1 LVDKVY
7 KSKNLQ
13 LAWERVKANRGAG
26 GMDGETLQ
34 SFEARLDE
42 QLKRL
47 HEALR
52 TETYQ
57 PQPVRQVLIPKP
69 GRPGERRPLG
79 IPTIVDRVCQQALVN
94 RLEPIFEPEFDEANF
109 GYRKGRSAHD
119 ALRKVW
125 REITGGCEWIVDAD
139 LKDFFGTVD
148 HAKLMTL
155 VARKVADGRV
165 LRLVARI
172 LQAGCYVDGRL
183 FPTRRGTP
191 QGGVV
196 SPLLSNILLTPFDWE
211 MRRRGYQ
218 LTRYADDW
226 VVTCRTRAEAERA
239 LGAARRILE
248 QLGVRV
254 NPVKTRIAHIRY
266 GFEFLGY
273 LIKRGTQP
281 LRLKAAQIKSRR
293 QQGALY
299 AYPTGHSIRRFK
311 DRVRQLTKRTV
322 PLPTEGIIEE
332 LNPLL
337 RGWGQYYRRAHVRRL
352 FNRLNRWIVRRLRSH
367 RYKRWRNTGWRELP
381 EHRCFGELGLVNL
394 LALIPSLAPRLRST
408 FVKAGCGKSACP
420 V

>member
-1 LVDKVY
+1 MSEKPVRPQPRRLADWSNPAGARKVHSLVDKVDT
-7 KSKNLQ
+7 SKNLQ

-34 SFEARLDE
+34 RFEARLDA

-52 TETYQ
+52 TKPYQ

-69 GRPGERRPLG
+69 GKAGERRPLG
-79 IPTIVDRVCQQALVN
+79 SPTIVDRVGQQALVN

-109 GYRKGRSAHD
+109 GYRKGRSAHE

-125 REITGGCEWIVDAD
+125 REIAGGGAWSVDAD
-139 LKDFFGTVD
+139 LNDCFGTVD

-155 VARKVADGRV
+155 VARTVADGRV
-165 LRLVARI
+165 LRLVASS

-183 FPTRRGTP
+183 CPTRRGTP

-196 SPLLSNILLTPFDWE
+196 SPLLSHIRLTPFDGE
-211 MRRRGYQ
+211 LRRRGYQ

-239 LGAARRILE
+239 LGAARKILE
-248 QLGVRV
+248 PLGVRI
-254 NPVKTRIAHIRY
+254 NPVKTRIAHVRY
-266 GFEFLGY
+266 GLECLGDV
-273 LIKRGTQP
+273 IKRGTQP

-293 QQGALY
+293 QQGALS

-311 DRVRQLTKRTV
+311 DRVRQLTKRAV
-322 PLPTEGIIEE
+322 PLPTEGMIEE
-332 LNPLL
+332 LNPPSSEDGVRTTVGPMSAGSSTGSIGGLCGVCGHTGTNAGAI
-337 RGWGQYYRRAHVRRL
+337 RAGASSPNIVVSGNWGV
-352 FNRLNRWIVRRLRSH
+352 
-367 RYKRWRNTGWRELP
+367 
-381 EHRCFGELGLVNL
+381 
-394 LALIPSLAPRLRST
+394 
-408 FVKAGCGKSACP
+408 
-420 V
+420 